1 MDFRQAPLL
10 GTPLMR
16 WTRPAALALVLLLV
30 SSAGGAAESARQILD
45 RRKALSDGPEHWND
59 REQIMKLTITDA
71 RGGTRQR
78 ELKLFERRFEDDDS
92 KTVLFFR
99 APADVR
105 GTAFLAFDHPGKRAD
120 QWLYLPALKRTRQ
133 ITANMRDQSFVG
145 TDLSYHDLDL
155 LQEMVDWTEADAR
168 SSLRGQEDVD
178 GVSCFV
184 IELDPQR
191 DDIGYEKIVLWL
203 GTADLVPRKLEFFD
217 EGPEPVKRMFQRR
230 IERVGK
236 VPVAREA
243 EIARPEKGSR
253 TVLEVAEVKF
263 DGGLDDDIFTER
275 SIEQGEP

>member
-1 MDFRQAPLL
+1 M
-10 GTPLMR
+10 G
-16 WTRPAALALVLLLV
+16 WVHPAVLVVLLLAL
-30 SSAGGAAESARQILD
+30 SSVGGTAETARQILD
-45 RRKALSDGPEHWND
+45 RRKALSDGAEHWND
-59 REQIMKLTITDA
+59 REQLMKLTITDA

-99 APADVR
+99 SPADVR
-105 GTAFLAFDHPGKRAD
+105 GTAFLAFDHPGKSAD

-155 LQEMVDWTEADAR
+155 LQEMVDWTEADAV
-168 SSLRGQEDVD
+168 STLRGQEEVD
-178 GVSCFV
+178 GVACYV
-184 IELDPQR
+184 VELDPQR
-191 DDIGYEKIVLWL
+191 EDIGYDKIVLWL
-203 GTADLVPRKLEFFD
+203 GTDDLVPRKLEFFD
-217 EGPEPVKRMFQRR
+217 GGTEPVKRMYQRK

-243 EIARPEKGSR
+243 EIARPQKGSR
-253 TVLEVAEVKF
+253 TVLEVAEVQF
-263 DGGLDDDIFTER
+263 DRGLDDDIFTER